1 MLVTVD
7 LDQCRAALRLVRR
20 QFHNSTPY
28 PESPGMEVA
37 MSDSLEHALDL
48 TLNMRA
54 RHRRQHEAELA
65 LKKKAIRSGCT
76 ELEQRQARF
85 CNEVRPLIQSAVER
99 ANQHFATRPEGCE
112 FCEVSEYSV
121 GPWYPGASIC
131 APLVYKLRV
140 EGRDVSEALVVELT
154 HNGMVEAVLGPLC
167 PSDRHSRAVRA
178 GFGWHPNPLFSFD
191 IRKASN
197 LLVQY
202 LEAITERWP
211 ASNGNAKA

>member
-1 MLVTVD
+1 
-7 LDQCRAALRLVRR
+7 
-20 QFHNSTPY
+20 
-28 PESPGMEVA
+28 

-48 TLNMRA
+48 TLNMRE

-65 LKKKAIRSGCT
+65 LKEEAMRSGHS

-85 CNEVRPLIQSAVER
+85 SNEVRSLIQSAVER
-99 ANQHFATRPEGCE
+99 ANQHLATRPEGCE

-121 GPWYPGASIC
+121 GPLCPGASIC
-131 APLVYKLRV
+131 TPIVYKLRV

-154 HNGMVEAVLGPLC
+154 HNGMVEAVLGPLR
-167 PSDRHSRAVRA
+167 PSDQHSRAVRA
-178 GFGWHPNPLFSFD
+178 GFGWHPIPLFSFD